1 MTNLAEF
8 LSAVPIDRPA
18 IAVVAGSGMIARC
31 AVESG
36 ADLLLALNAGVY
48 RAHGVGTLASFL
60 PFGNANQQT
69 ERLLREH
76 LLPQRH
82 QTPIVAGLF
91 SADAP
96 DDVAAYLDRWRSWG
110 VEGIVNWPA
119 VGFVDGTFR
128 RAIESA
134 GMGTASEATMLRQ
147 AKQMGFRTFGFAL
160 SVEEVRAFLDVK
172 VDGLILNLGLTREL
186 DDVRERRD
194 RIQQCVTRLNEM
206 LQLVDSLPSPPLCL
220 AFGGPVTSAEDLRA
234 LVRQTHIRG
243 FAGGSVFERLPV
255 ESAVVATVRQ
265 FRQSLA
271 TVDHDRQSQG
281 LGPITGSSPEMQ
293 ELFDLLRRVAP
304 QNVNVCIEGET
315 GTGKELVAIQI
326 HRLSKR
332 SGHPMITLNCGAIP
346 DSLLE
351 SELFGHEKGAF
362 TSADKRRKG
371 KFELANRGTLFLDE
385 IADLSPRGQV
395 SLLRAIQQQEI
406 TPIGGDVAIP
416 VDVRILTASNRPLKD
431 EVAQGRFREDLY
443 YRLNQITLRIP
454 SLRDR
459 LSDLSLIVREL
470 LDQLQIEYGSRMLDL
485 SPRFVIKLQQ
495 HAWFGNV
502 RELEAVL
509 REAAIR
515 EDGSILEGRHFVPT
529 LSDLLH
535 VGNRSRGGS
544 NDVDHRSRK
553 PSADCAIRPSDHRAA
568 TAIDQNSKQRQKSA
582 AGQALELCQG
592 NKSHAAKLL
601 GISRKT
607 LYVWLNSGKQY

>member
-1 MTNLAEF
+1 MPKLTELLTA
-8 LSAVPIDRPA
+8 LPTDRPVV
-18 IAVVAGSGMIARC
+18 AVVAGSGMIARC
-31 AVESG
+31 AVEAG

-48 RAHGVGTLASFL
+48 RTHGVGTLAAFL
-60 PFGNANQQT
+60 PFENANQQT

-82 QTPIVAGLF
+82 ATPIIAGLF
-91 SADAP
+91 SAEPEEA
-96 DDVAAYLDRWRSWG
+96 VCQYLERWQDWG

-119 VGFVDGTFR
+119 VGFFDGNFR
-128 RAIESA
+128 QQIESA
-134 GMGTASEATMLRQ
+134 GIGTSSEVAMLRR
-147 AKQMGFRTFGFAL
+147 AKKMGFHTFGFAL
-160 SVEEVRAFLDVK
+160 SVQEVRAFLEVS

-194 RIQQCVTRLNEM
+194 RIQQAVARLNEM
-206 LQLVDSLPSPPLCL
+206 LQLVDSLSLPPLCL
-220 AFGGPVTSAEDLRA
+220 AFGGPVTSAEDLRTLA
-234 LVRQTHIRG
+234 RQTHVRG

-255 ESAVVATVRQ
+255 ESAVVATVRR
-265 FRQSLA
+265 FRQSLT

-281 LGPITGSSPEMQ
+281 FGPMTGSSPEMQ
-293 ELFDLLRRVAP
+293 ELYDLVRRVAP

-326 HRLSKR
+326 HRSSKR

-371 KFELANRGTLFLDE
+371 KFELAHRGTLFLDE

-395 SLLRAIQQQEI
+395 ALLRAIQQQEI
-406 TPIGGDVAIP
+406 TPIGGDIPIP
-416 VDVRILTASNRPLKD
+416 VDVRILAASNRPLKE

-454 SLRDR
+454 PLRDR
-459 LSDLSLIVREL
+459 LPDLSSIVREL
-470 LDQLQIEYGSRMLDL
+470 LDQIQIEYESRALEV
-485 SPRFVIKLQQ
+485 SPRFLAKLHQ

-515 EDGSILEGRHFVPT
+515 EDGTMLEGRHFVPT
-529 LSDLLH
+529 WSNSLGPNAAALDGYRRIASASALEIASHRISSRVNLS
-535 VGNRSRGGS
+535 V
-544 NDVDHRSRK
+544 
-553 PSADCAIRPSDHRAA
+553 
-568 TAIDQNSKQRQKSA
+568 DQNSKQRHKSTA
-582 AGQALELCQG
+582 DRALEMCKG
-592 NKSHAAKLL
+592 NKTHAAKLL
-601 GISRKT
+601 GVSRKT
-607 LYVWLNSGKQY
+607 LYAWLNPQE